1 MNNLVRKIS
10 TLGILGLVL
19 LVAIEMNGIYGG
31 VAIMVALSPLG
42 PGGMIK
48 GFITIG
54 LILLIFQG
62 ITEYGFENI
71 VKGVLFDLYL
81 KGESAESLK
90 DKIKKMMIPHSLK
103 LRLYELVDKFPKRQ
117 VSYDKGGR

>member
-10 TLGILGLVL
+10 AMGVSGLVL
-19 LVAIEMNGIYGG
+19 LCAIEMSGVYGG
-31 VAIMVALSPLG
+31 ATVMVALSSLG
-42 PGGMIK
+42 PGGIIK
-48 GFITIG
+48 GFITMG

-90 DKIKKMMIPHSLK
+90 EKIKKMMIPHSLK
-103 LRLYELVDKFPKRQ
+103 LRLCELVDKFPKRQ